1 MLEETTF
8 QDFLTFAG
16 LDPKPHQ
23 EQAVKWMLEREKNS
37 WMNVHGGIIADEM
50 GLGKTIMMIGTILA
64 NVTSRTLIVLPLA
77 LLEQWRRE
85 IERTTGI
92 RALVYH
98 GAMKKQTP
106 FEILSSSPVVLVTY
120 GEVQISTDEFSMKP
134 LSPIHKIQWGRVVF
148 DEAHHMRNM
157 QTNKFKGC
165 LSLKAH
171 IRWMLTGTPI
181 QNYKTDLF
189 ALCHVLG
196 FDDSFYATQADII
209 VEKCM
214 LRRTKESVGIKISK
228 LHQKSINVSWNSQ
241 FEENLANDIHNGI
254 SGIDKGTLGFVD
266 GLCAE
271 NSNSK
276 GWKLLLMLR
285 AKQMCIYPKMLQ
297 HKFNQYRNAGFIA
310 PRDEK
315 EKDEVWGSSKLDAVS
330 SLLIERKN
338 NDNRK
343 IVFCHFH
350 KEIDEIEKRCLG
362 AGMTVKK
369 IDGRLASREKS
380 QAMIAPWPEVMIL
393 QINTCCEGL
402 NLQDF
407 NEIYFASPHWNPAVE
422 DQAIARCH
430 RIGQKK
436 DVYVFR
442 FNMISLNDSCNS
454 QDNYCVEVQER
465 KRKLYVY

>member
-1 MLEETTF
+1 
-8 QDFLTFAG
+8 
-16 LDPKPHQ
+16 
-23 EQAVKWMLEREKNS
+23 
-37 WMNVHGGIIADEM
+37 
-50 GLGKTIMMIGTILA
+50 
-64 NVTSRTLIVLPLA
+64 
-77 LLEQWRRE
+77 
-85 IERTTGI
+85 
-92 RALVYH
+92 
-98 GAMKKQTP
+98 
-106 FEILSSSPVVLVTY
+106 
-120 GEVQISTDEFSMKP
+120 
-134 LSPIHKIQWGRVVF
+134 
-148 DEAHHMRNM
+148 
-157 QTNKFKGC
+157 
-165 LSLKAH
+165 
-171 IRWMLTGTPI
+171 
-181 QNYKTDLF
+181 
-189 ALCHVLG
+189 
-196 FDDSFYATQADII
+196 
-209 VEKCM
+209 
-214 LRRTKESVGIKISK
+214 
-228 LHQKSINVSWNSQ
+228 
-241 FEENLANDIHNGI
+241 
-254 SGIDKGTLGFVD
+254 
-266 GLCAE
+266 
-271 NSNSK
+271 
-276 GWKLLLMLR
+276 
-285 AKQMCIYPKMLQ
+285 
-297 HKFNQYRNAGFIA
+297 
-310 PRDEK
+310 
-315 EKDEVWGSSKLDAVS
+315 
-330 SLLIERKN
+330 LIERKN